1 MKYFAFAVFTL
12 GLFASAS
19 TAIAAETYCKGDA
32 LQEKPPV
39 PNYPYNIRNIVWRN
53 MRLLCLQELSQTT
66 KSQTSSNTTSTPS
79 ALTSTP
85 PVSSPP
91 AATSIPSASPK

>member
-32 LQEKPPV
+32 PREKPPV
-39 PNYPYNIRNIVWRN
+39 PNYPYNIRNVVWRN
-53 MRLLCLQELSQTT
+53 IRLLCLQELSQTT
-66 KSQTSSNTTSTPS
+66 KPSVNSSKIPTPS
-79 ALTSTP
+79 ASTSTP
-85 PVSSPP
+85 PVSS
-91 AATSIPSASPK
+91 K